1 MTIENNS
8 SLDENQEAA
17 ESSQISS
24 DLSSDHKQCTHDGDC
39 PSGERCVNG
48 ECTSGS

>member
-1 MTIENNS
+1 MTTENNS
-8 SLDENQEAA
+8 SLEENQETG
-17 ESSQISS
+17 ESLQI
-24 DLSSDHKQCTHDGDC
+24 SSDHKQCTHDGDC